1 MKGGEVRMSKRK
13 GGGGRKGSGGKKGGL
28 IK

>member
-1 MKGGEVRMSKRK
+1 MKGGEIEMGKRK
-13 GGGGRKGSGGKKGGL
+13 GGGGRKGAGGKKGGL